1 MIKRKIIISCEHA
14 GNYIPKEYQY
24 LFQGQSDILQSHR
37 GWDIGAYSLAKYLS
51 RHLSAPLFE
60 QKISRLLIEM
70 NRSKSSQELFSA
82 FTKMLDESKKDALI
96 QKYFN
101 SYRNQ
106 VEKKINLFINEG
118 FEVLHVSVHTFT
130 PSMNGLER
138 KVDIGILCD
147 ETFPNELAFS
157 AAWKNTLQTQLS
169 DLLVLLN
176 IPYNGADDGL
186 TTYLR
191 SKISPE
197 KYLGIEIE
205 INQKHAGT
213 EKIDAIKSALLA
225 SLK

>member
-96 QKYFN
+96 EGQFK
-101 SYRNQ
+101 SYYSNG
-106 VEKKINLFINEG
+106 KPCING
-118 FEVLHVSVHTFT
+118 
-130 PSMNGLER
+130 
-138 KVDIGILCD
+138 
-147 ETFPNELAFS
+147 
-157 AAWKNTLQTQLS
+157 TLQMVGVNYFTGQFSEGIAKDSVSNKSLQ
-169 DLLVLLN
+169 
-176 IPYNGADDGL
+176 
-186 TTYLR
+186 
-191 SKISPE
+191 KILE
-197 KYLGIEIE
+197 QIHL
-205 INQKHAGT
+205 
-213 EKIDAIKSALLA
+213 
-225 SLK
+225 